1 MKGIRNLLLLII
13 AASVPPGSYARGVAS
28 VIDSLKGMTMVEVP
42 AKFTVAMPQ
51 LPEDIIYSIT
61 LTSLPTQ
68 DPVLFPCSYL
78 IDWKMDG
85 RETPIAG
92 FSAYFNGNHF
102 RFSGEK
108 IQEYHASA
116 DSVPF
121 NPARFGATNA
131 IGVQQS
137 AQFVNLLPVSIA
149 DNLSKMLADSTCRIE
164 FRPDTIVG
172 GQHVTAIK
180 TVSTINSVIASESEY
195 ILDPTT
201 LFPRK
206 IHFENSPGAISEQ
219 TVDVEFGEPKS
230 VPSLNSIDEHTLISL
245 YPEPFTRM
253 RRSSFALEN
262 LKNQPLPGFSVP
274 TPTRER
280 YSRRTGDPFPATTIL
295 AIIDPDASF
304 AQKIVSELRDAV
316 TNSPAPVNLI
326 LAFTSNNANLIEE
339 VAGTP
344 APGEAILHSARTLAR
359 DLGAAQLPAVLIMDK
374 SAKVQDIIVG
384 YNNGIASNV
393 IQKIALIAD

>member
-13 AASVPPGSYARGVAS
+13 AASIPPGSYARGVAS
-28 VIDSLKGMTMVEVP
+28 VIDSLKEMTLIEVP
-42 AKFTVAMPQ
+42 AKFTVTMPQ
-51 LPEDIIYSIT
+51 LPEDIVYSIT
-61 LTSLPTQ
+61 LTSLSTQ

-78 IDWKMDG
+78 IDWKMEG
-85 RETPIAG
+85 RDTPLSG

-116 DSVPF
+116 DSIPF
-121 NPARFGATNA
+121 IPARFGATNS

-137 AQFVNLLPVSIA
+137 AQFANLLPVSIA
-149 DNLSKMLADSTCRIE
+149 DNLSKMLADSTCRME

-172 GQHVTAIK
+172 GIHVSAIK
-180 TVSTINSVIASESEY
+180 TVSTVNGIIASESEY
-195 ILDPTT
+195 ILDPHTF
-201 LFPRK
+201 FPRK

-219 TVDVEFGEPKS
+219 TVDVEFGEPKRA
-230 VPSLNSIDEHTLISL
+230 PALKQIDEQTLISL

-262 LKNQPLPGFSVP
+262 LKNQPLPGFSIP
-274 TPTRER
+274 TPTGER
-280 YSRRTGDPFPATTIL
+280 YSRRTGDPFASATIL
-295 AIIDPDASF
+295 AIIEPDASF
-304 AQKIVSELRDAV
+304 AQKIVSDLRNAAN
-316 TNSPAPVNLI
+316 NSPAPVNLI
-326 LAFTSNNANLIEE
+326 LAFTSNNADLIEG
-339 VAGTP
+339 VAGAP
-344 APGEAILHSARTLAR
+344 APGEAILQSARTLAR

-374 SAKVQDIIVG
+374 SAKVRDIIVG
-384 YNNGIASNV
+384 YNNGIESNV

>member
-13 AASVPPGSYARGVAS
+13 AASVPPGSHARGIAS
-28 VIDSLKGMTMVEVP
+28 VIESLKGMTKIEVP

-51 LPEDIIYSIT
+51 LPEDIMYSIT

-85 RETPIAG
+85 RDTPLSG

-121 NPARFGATNA
+121 IPARFGATNA

-149 DNLSKMLADSTCRIE
+149 DNLSKMLADSTCRME

-172 GQHVTAIK
+172 GMHAAAIK
-180 TVSTINSVIASESEY
+180 TISTVNGVIAAESEY
-195 ILDPTT
+195 ILDPQTF
-201 LFPRK
+201 FPKK

-219 TVDVEFGEPKS
+219 TVDVEFGEPS
-230 VPSLNSIDEHTLISL
+230 TLPALNQIDEHTLISL
-245 YPEPFTRM
+245 YPDPFTRM

-274 TPTRER
+274 TPTGER
-280 YSRRTGDPFPATTIL
+280 YSRRTGDPFASTTIL
-295 AIIDPDASF
+295 AVIDPDASF
-304 AQKIVSELRDAV
+304 APKIVSELRQAAN
-316 TNSPAPVNLI
+316 NSPAPVNLI
-326 LAFTSNNANLIEE
+326 LAFTSNNADFIEE

-344 APGEAILHSARTLAR
+344 APGEAILQSARTLAR

-374 SAKVQDIIVG
+374 SATVRDIIVG
-384 YNNGIASNV
+384 YNNGMASNV